1 MYKKFKYLDSSG
13 VKLMNRVKKIY
24 FLAAF
29 VMIIGCYT
37 LNKSYSLFVATEEQ
51 EIVSAKV
58 LLSKL
63 L

>member
-1 MYKKFKYLDSSG
+1 
-13 VKLMNRVKKIY
+13 MNRVKKIY